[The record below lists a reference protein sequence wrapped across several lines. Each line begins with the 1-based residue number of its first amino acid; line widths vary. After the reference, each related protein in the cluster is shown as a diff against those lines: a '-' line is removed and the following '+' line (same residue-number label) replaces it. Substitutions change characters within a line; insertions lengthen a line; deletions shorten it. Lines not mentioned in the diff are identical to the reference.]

1 METVV
6 TPGRTKNA
14 TVMRK
19 FTYVLIALAALS
31 MAGCIRTDESIDAGG
46 GFRVTSV
53 EALIADESGTRTSAE
68 QNEDGSIQMLWSADD
83 EIAVSDLV
91 NKAVFKIKDGAG
103 TTHGRFSGSI
113 ISTSK
118 QMYAVYPASAAEI
131 DGGEAKV
138 TVPNIQSYSASS
150 DANVG
155 ARNIMLGEA
164 SDASLFDFYTVAAIA
179 RFDITVGA
187 DETIC
192 SVKMS
197 VEDGY
202 LSGTGT
208 VDLQNRTLGQL
219 DKRNVTLN
227 YTEPDKGH
235 SVGGWALV
243 APLDFTSIA
252 GDVLY
257 EVVTSKGTYTFC
269 RKPTKAFVAGMV
281 YNFPLSVNDFEQVP
295 STGELEDGKYCFESN
310 ASALTVHLVRATD
323 TTLAV
328 AWSNEGFPT
337 DCTADAADTYEI
349 TLSDERNQLLVA
361 WRPNAEQCVT
371 DNEVYLY
378 SSANPIYSPRFIFTG
393 LTPATNYR
401 VSVKNVTRSKSSGTV
416 TMSTAPV
423 DCGEVVSTARNAG
436 DVILFE
442 NFGKLVFNGDI
453 TTRAAGYVS
462 SSYSSFDNIEDCTAW
477 GDYTSETQTE
487 YKYAR
492 SSREQQVFDTY
503 KTLVPSFGL
512 ADWAHWKNPSD
523 ETSATCRVLSRPGY
537 LKIGTAA
544 VRGGIVTPELSAL
557 VGTATVKV
565 TFKACIYNEGG
576 PSDDVK
582 IGVRAVDDATVSNYI
597 LSGYT
602 EVDNKTLSLSD
613 QVEWNTYSVELS
625 NVTPTSRIVVY
636 GNGSTKN
643 KNRFCI
649 DDIRVELVE
658 YGEGV
663 STDVPAAKQVAASPY
678 SATVEWSEVEQ
689 DTRKYT
695 LAIYTDSSCANK
707 YQEYTTTISKSTTY
721 ISWPARF
728 TFTYLEPE
736 TTYYVTVTDLAGN
749 TSGPVAVRTASEPET
764 VRNEVLAEYFNKLC
778 WGGDYIN
785 MANSVTLS
793 GVSAGSYSPTQLS
806 DAIQYTVAASS
817 ASTDGSRLTTYS
829 AKINQLFGLEEWE
842 SEATHVRPGY
852 VKLGTASAGGW
863 LMTPYLNNL
872 SSDNAQITVSFKACP
887 FVDGTTEQTPYIN
900 VELVGFDG
908 TVKDTR
914 TVTIGGIRSQPG
926 WESYTLEMS
935 SVGASDR
942 LRFSSGGEASSRFC
956 LDDIVVTSTSAVS
969 GEMACGYIR
978 DELGNPISDV
988 VVSDGFSVTTT
999 NASGYYMLKPCSDT
1013 WYIYYSIPA
1022 DCEVPVNDYGQP
1034 CFYQRYSPDTKRYDF
1049 TLAKLASG
1057 PELQFNLFCLAD
1069 PQCRGTDHD
1078 NRFKNE
1084 CVPDVKAHSQTKS
1097 TPCYGV
1103 TLGDIVYSE
1112 GSANSQWNM
1121 SPMRDAMA
1129 ADKMGMPV
1137 FQVMGNHDYT
1147 YFSSSSPIDTDE
1159 TSSTIHLKTQRAFEN
1174 VFGPIDYS
1182 WNRGNVHIVCMRD
1195 IMFSSRTS
1203 ASSYDLGFT
1212 DSQYQ
1217 WLKADLSHVS
1227 KDKMVILCVHIPLLN
1242 SSNSNVQ
1249 NVLSLLKQFSE
1260 AHIMSGHTH
1269 YMRNEPTRSGMYEHV
1284 HAAVS
1289 GAWWYSKING
1299 DGTPNGY
1306 AVYSIDGANI
1316 INWYYKGF
1324 NEGMNDRN
1332 YQIRLYRGDHRSG
1345 GKYEYFKQQHGSG
1358 VLLAN
1363 VFNADSSWT
1372 IYVYENDS
1380 YSGTMTLIPN
1390 KKYTSSSVPYSST
1403 NSMTNPTLVPTASSQ
1418 DWWAIGLHVGVVG
1431 RGHSGG
1437 NRDNYM
1443 TNSFHIY
1450 KYTLKNPNASVRV
1463 EAYDRFG
1470 TKYTATEITGDYDY
1484 TNASY

>member
-1 METVV
+1 
-6 TPGRTKNA
+6 
-14 TVMRK
+14 MRK
-19 FTYVLIALAALS
+19 LTYVLVAFVTLS
-31 MAGCIRTDESIDAGG
+31 MAGCIRTDESIDANGG
-46 GFRVTSV
+46 LSITSV
-53 EALIADESGTRTSAE
+53 EALIADEPDTRTSAG
-68 QNEDGSIQMLWSADD
+68 QNEDGSIQMLWSSDD
-83 EIAVSDLV
+83 EIAVSDLTNV
-91 NKAVFKIKDGAG
+91 ATFKLKDGAG
-103 TTHGRFSGSI
+103 TTHGRFAGSI
-113 ISTSK
+113 VSTSK

-131 DGGEAKV
+131 SGSEAKV
-138 TVPNIQSYSASS
+138 TIPNIQAYTSSS

-155 ARNIMLGEA
+155 ARNLMVGET

-202 LSGTGT
+202 LSGSGT
-208 VDLQNRTLGQL
+208 IDLQGRTLGQL

-235 SVGGWALV
+235 SAGGWVLV
-243 APLDFTSIA
+243 APVDFTSIA

-269 RKPTKAFVAGMV
+269 RKPTKAFQAGMV
-281 YNFPLSVNDFEQVP
+281 YNFPLSVNDFEQVS
-295 STGELEDGKYCFESN
+295 STSELEDGKYCFASN
-310 ASALTVHLVRATD
+310 ASSLTLHLVRATD
-323 TTLAV
+323 TTLSV
-328 AWSNEGFPT
+328 AWSNEGFPE

-361 WRPNAEQCVT
+361 WRPNTDQCVT
-371 DNEVYLY
+371 ENDVYLY
-378 SSANPIYSPRFIFTG
+378 SSTNPIYSPRFIFTG
-393 LTPATNYR
+393 LEPATNYR

-436 DVILFE
+436 DIILFE

-462 SSYSSFDNIEDCTAW
+462 SSYSSFDNIDDCTAW
-477 GDYTSETQTE
+477 GDYRSETQTE
-487 YKYAR
+487 YKYTR

-503 KTLVPSFGL
+503 KTLVTSFGL

-523 ETSATCRVLSRPGY
+523 ETSTTCRVLSRPGY

-557 VGTATVKV
+557 VGTAKVKV
-565 TFKACIYNEGG
+565 SFKACIYNEGG

-582 IGVRAVDDATVSNYI
+582 IGVRAVDGATVSNYI

-663 STDVPAAKQVAASPY
+663 STDVPVAKQVAASPY

-695 LAIYTDSSCANK
+695 LAIYKDYACTDK
-707 YQEYTTTISKSTTY
+707 YQEYTTSISKSTTY
-721 ISWPARF
+721 INWPARF

-749 TSGPVAVRTASEPET
+749 TSGPAAVRTSAEPES
-764 VRNEVLAEYFNKLC
+764 VKNEVLAEYFDKLC

-793 GVSAGSYSPTQLS
+793 GVSAGSYAPEQLS
-806 DAIQYTVAASS
+806 DAIQYTVAGSS
-817 ASTDGSRLTTYS
+817 ATTDGSRLTTYS
-829 AKINQLFGLEEWE
+829 DKINQLFGLEEWE
-842 SEATHVRPGY
+842 SEAAHVRPGY
-852 VKLGTASAGGW
+852 VKLGTASTGGW
-863 LMTPYLNNL
+863 LMTPYLSNL

-887 FVDGTTEQTPYIN
+887 FVDSSTEQTPYIN

-908 TVKDTR
+908 TVKDSR
-914 TVTIGGIRSQPG
+914 TVTIGGVRSQPG
-926 WESYTLEMS
+926 WETYTLDMT
-935 SVGASDR
+935 SVGPTDR
-942 LRFSSGGEASSRFC
+942 LRFSSGGDASSRFC
-956 LDDIVVTSTSAVS
+956 LDEIVVTSPSAVA
-969 GEMACGYIR
+969 GDLACGYIR
-978 DELGNPISDV
+978 DDAGSPISGV
-988 VVSDGFSVTTT
+988 VVSDGFTVTTT

-1013 WYIYYSIPA
+1013 WYIYYSIPSEY
-1022 DCEVPVNDYGQP
+1022 EVPINSYGQP
-1034 CFYQRYSPDTKRYDF
+1034 CFYQRYTPGIKRYDF
-1049 TLAKLASG
+1049 NLTRLASG
-1057 PELQFNLFCLAD
+1057 PEKEFVLFCLAD
-1069 PQCRGTDHD
+1069 PQCRGTDHA

-1084 CVPDVKAHSQTKS
+1084 CVPDVKAHSQTK
-1097 TPCYGV
+1097 TVPCYGV

-1112 GSANSQWNM
+1112 GSSNSQWNM

-1129 ADKMGMPV
+1129 ADKIGMPV

-1147 YFSSSSPIDTDE
+1147 YFSSSSPIATDE

-1182 WNRGNVHIVCMRD
+1182 WNRGDVHIVCMRN
-1195 IMFSSRTS
+1195 IMFSSKTS

-1212 DSQYQ
+1212 DSQYE

-1260 AHIMSGHTH
+1260 SHIMSGHTH

-1299 DGTPNGY
+1299 DGSPNGY
-1306 AVYSIDGANI
+1306 GVYTIDGAKI
-1316 INWYYKGF
+1316 RNWYYKGF

-1345 GKYEYFKQQHGSG
+1345 GKYEYFKQQHGSN

-1363 VFNADSSWT
+1363 VFNTDSSWKV
-1372 IYVYENDS
+1372 YVYENDV

-1403 NSMTNPTLVPTASSQ
+1403 NSMTNPTLIPTASSQ
-1418 DWWAIGLHVGVVG
+1418 DWWAIGLHIGVVG
-1431 RGHSGG
+1431 RGHAGG
-1437 NRDNYM
+1437 NRNNYM

-1450 KYTLKNPNASVRV
+1450 KYTLKNPNASIRV

-1470 TKYTATEITGDYDY
+1470 TKYTATEITEDYDY